1 MRSIGVRELQNHT
14 SQVLREVTSER
25 KPVNIT
31 RNGRVVA
38 RIVPVEESLSE
49 EELEQFEQ
57 TWTDMDQLAAE
68 ISARWPAGV
77 SAVDAVSTERR

>member
-1 MRSIGVRELQNHT
+1 MTEQ
-14 SQVLREVTSER
+14 R

-38 RIVPVEESLSE
+38 RIVPVEPELAG

-57 TWTDMDQLAAE
+57 TWADMDQLAAE
-68 ISARWPAGV
+68 ISARWPEGV
-77 SAVDAVSTERR
+77 SAVDAVSIERR